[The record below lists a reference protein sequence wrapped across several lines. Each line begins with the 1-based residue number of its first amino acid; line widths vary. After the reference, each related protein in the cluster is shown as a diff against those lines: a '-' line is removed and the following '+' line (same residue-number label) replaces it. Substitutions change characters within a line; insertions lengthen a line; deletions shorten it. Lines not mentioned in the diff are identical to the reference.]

1 MVYDCLCAEFVFSLL
16 GLMSDKVPILPR
28 FAPTHV
34 GTDAG
39 FIPVSE
45 IFDLKRLGNLIRT
58 PVLEWDMLKNY
69 SRENL
74 EDLGC
79 WGTHPTLFNGGVLR
93 TTTEIQLG
101 LGASS

>member
-1 MVYDCLCAEFVFSLL
+1 
-16 GLMSDKVPILPR
+16 MSERVPILPR

-34 GTDAG
+34 GNDAG

-45 IFDLKRLGNLIRT
+45 IFDLKRLGKTIRT

-69 SRENL
+69 TRENM

-79 WGTHPTLFNGGVLR
+79 WGTHPTLFNGNVLR
-93 TTTEIQLG
+93 TTKEIRLG
-101 LGASS
+101 LGTHYMRCLLSSHG